1 MKLRRN
7 LCGLM
12 GLLSLIGFI
21 GVFTDNRGFLA
32 FFAFVVDFEYFFIK
46 SDEMLEEYMNKSASL
61 AFYCGMITTA
71 VATLIYFF
79 VSSQAG
85 NVALLTGLAWGWGV
99 SVAVHGFS
107 VGYYKFRESWVAGN
121 DKEQD

>member
-1 MKLRRN
+1 MQFRRN

-71 VATLIYFF
+71 VVTLAYFF
-79 VSSQAG
+79 VSGQGG
-85 NVALLTGLAWGWGV
+85 NAALLTGLASGWGV

-121 DKEQD
+121 DKE